1 MTDSRIRKT
10 LSKLNQ
16 KLGLTKIFYTFHAF
30 RRSGAT
36 LAYKAHVPIQG
47 IKDHG
52 TWTSDCVWRY
62 IQSDESRPSQVAQAF
77 RDLLL

>member
-1 MTDSRIRKT
+1 MTNSRIGKT
-10 LSKLNQ
+10 LSKLIQ
-16 KLGLTKIFYTFHAF
+16 KLGLAKKFYTFHAF

-36 LAYKAHVPIQG
+36 LAYRAHVPTQD

-52 TWTSDCVWRY
+52 TWTSNCVWRY
-62 IQSDESRPSQVAQAF
+62 IQSDESRGAQVAQAF